1 MDRVVAQG
9 HGHSNRSP
17 ESPHFCAQYKST
29 YTEKPGSRLQ
39 RWSLGKVLAWQA
51 GRTEFIPKHLCEM
64 LEVTVCMYN
73 LSVGL
78 SSQKA

>member
-1 MDRVVAQG
+1 MQEMCIV
-9 HGHSNRSP
+9 
-17 ESPHFCAQYKST
+17 
-29 YTEKPGSRLQ
+29 
-39 RWSLGKVLAWQA
+39 
-51 GRTEFIPKHLCEM
+51 PKHLCEM